1 MKLSEI
7 CEIFP
12 NVRLVR
18 NGIFDTIGFPGI
30 KNTENMLVFMRDVNY
45 FQEIISNKNI
55 SAVISLPEFEGR
67 LKENTKFGIVVDDKP
82 DEFFYRIHNYL
93 YRETDFYSKGN
104 VKTCIGEKCIIHP
117 SAVIADMNVRIG
129 DNAIIEA
136 GAVVLEGVTIGNNCV
151 IGANSTI
158 GSRGYQYFRS
168 GDDIFHIEHIGGVII
183 EDNVEIFSSSCIACG
198 LVTPTHIC
206 RNCKIDN
213 QVHIGH
219 SVYLDERVLVTAGV
233 TVGGSAHIG
242 KRVWIG
248 INTSIAP
255 SIYIGDDAFI
265 CMGAVVTRDVDAG
278 QKVSGNFAIEHK
290 KQVEFIKRISQ

>member
-30 KNTENMLVFMRDVNY
+30 KNIENMLVFMRDVNY

-55 SAVISLPEFEGR
+55 SAVISLPEFESG
-67 LKENTKFGIVVDDKP
+67 LKDDAKFGIILSDEPDKT
-82 DEFFYRIHNYL
+82 FYQMHNYL
-93 YRETDFYSKGN
+93 YRETDFYN
-104 VKTCIGEKCIIHP
+104 RDNAKTSIGEKCKIHP
-117 SAVIADMNVRIG
+117 SAVIADMNVTIG
-129 DNAIIEA
+129 NNVIIEA
-136 GAVVLEGVTIGNNCV
+136 GAVVMESVTIGNNCV

-158 GSRGYQYFRS
+158 GSRGYQYFKNNN
-168 GDDIFHIEHIGGVII
+168 DIFHIEHIGGVII
-183 EDNVEIFSSSCIACG
+183 EDNVEIFSGSCVACG
-198 LVTPTHIC
+198 LVTPTYISK
-206 RNCKIDN
+206 NCKIDS
-213 QVHIGH
+213 QVQIGH
-219 SVYLDERVLVTAGV
+219 STYLDERVLVTAGV
-233 TVGGSAHIG
+233 TVGGSVHIG
-242 KRVWIG
+242 KHVWIG
-248 INTSIAP
+248 MNASIAQ
-255 SIYIGDDAFI
+255 SVYIGDDAFI